1 MTRDE
6 ESTQDTE
13 AICDDCNGPNVTWF
27 APNDLWN
34 RAAREPDGTD
44 PMLCPRCFIIR
55 AKAVGI
61 KGSAWFVVPESTTV
75 NELIAVSGHPPH
87 ITAGYRGEGE
97 TNDKK

>member
-44 PMLCPRCFIIR
+44 PMLCPRCFSVYSLFPNR
-55 AKAVGI
+55 QRYASSRVGCTVCAPGY
-61 KGSAWFVVPESTTV
+61 GSFSARHRT
-75 NELIAVSGHPPH
+75 LILPSAR
-87 ITAGYRGEGE
+87 I
-97 TNDKK
+97 